1 MELRL
6 ISPPDMFRLVAFSVL
21 CVLLL
26 PAVGIAQQP
35 LAKVSYE
42 ALLERVK
49 KQDPAVN
56 FKELRL
62 AYTESS
68 GYNPYGGDREARK
81 TMLSA
86 LKAKEFDK
94 ALESSNDILKA
105 NYLDLVAHFA
115 ALTAERELG
124 NTDKSEYHKYVMQG
138 LLKSISNSGDGKSM
152 ETAFVVISIDEEY
165 ALFNFMGLPVT
176 AQTLVGDNG
185 HHYDK
190 MTAVDPKTDQS
201 STYYFNIDKP
211 FNWLGNSLK
220 K

>member
-1 MELRL
+1 
-6 ISPPDMFRLVAFSVL
+6 MFRLVAFSVL